1 MTDLIALD
9 DVEAQARE
17 AWRLGAELCT
27 QCDAYHQ
34 AWGILRVAK
43 VMAGI
48 SNDEALL
55 APIIDELVAS
65 DSHVLIAGSADAGLL
80 QLVVN
85 ASHRRPITVT
95 VVDRCPAPI
104 ALIDR
109 VAVPTGVTVGAYSAD
124 LTTLDEQ
131 GCYDLIL
138 SHSMLP
144 FVDDATRVA
153 ILQRF
158 RASLTEGGRL
168 LLVVRTAPL
177 TPKDVREEHRDAWLA
192 QALKKLEARP
202 DLIDF
207 CGDTLHSRVAQNA
220 GSRAKRAYAFTET
233 AEIVD
238 MLARGGF
245 AVERQLLSRES
256 GAIQVSGQRIAKQ
269 GHIFV
274 ARPI

>member
-1 MTDLIALD
+1 MTDLIALN

-17 AWRLGAELCT
+17 GWRLGAELCT
-27 QCDAYHQ
+27 KCDAYHQ

-48 SNDEALL
+48 SNDDSFLT
-55 APIIDELVAS
+55 PMIDELVRPE
-65 DSHVLIAGSADAGLL
+65 SHVFIAGSADAGLL

-85 ASHRRPITVT
+85 SSTARPIRVT
-95 VVDRCPAPI
+95 VVDRCPSPI

-109 VAVPTGVTVGAYSAD
+109 VAIPDGVTVDAHTAD

-131 GCYDLIL
+131 GRYDLIL

-153 ILQRF
+153 ILRRF

-177 TPKDVREEHRDAWLA
+177 APAEVRKEHGDAWLA

-202 DLIDF
+202 DLIEF
-207 CGDTLHSRVAQNA
+207 CGDTLNDRVAQNA
-220 GSRAKRAYAFTET
+220 DARARRAYAFKET
-233 AEIVD
+233 SEIVD

-256 GAIQVSGQRIAKQ
+256 GALQVRGERIAKQ

-274 ARPI
+274 ARPA

>member
-1 MTDLIALD
+1 VTGLIALN

-17 AWRLGAELCT
+17 GWRIGAELCT

-34 AWGILRVAK
+34 AWGILRLAK
-43 VMAGI
+43 VMRGI

-55 APIIDELVAS
+55 TPIIDELVAPGGQ
-65 DSHVLIAGSADAGLL
+65 VFIAGSADAGLL

-85 ASHRRPITVT
+85 ASRARPIAVT
-95 VVDRCPAPI
+95 VADRCPSPI

-109 VAVPTGVTVGAYSAD
+109 IGVPADVSVDAQVAD
-124 LTTLDEQ
+124 LTALDEHDR
-131 GCYDLIL
+131 YDLIL

-153 ILQRF
+153 ILRRF
-158 RASLTEGGRL
+158 RASLREGGRL

-177 TPKDVREEHRDAWLA
+177 APENIRKEHSEAWLA
-192 QALKKLEARP
+192 QALRKLEARP
-202 DLIDF
+202 DLVAF
-207 CGDTLHSRVAQNA
+207 CGDTLHDRVARNA
-220 GSRAKRAYAFTET
+220 GSRARRAYAFIET
-233 AEIVD
+233 SEISD

-245 AVERQLLSRES
+245 LVERQLLSRES
-256 GAIQVSGQRIAKQ
+256 GAVEVLGERIAKQ

-274 ARPI
+274 ARPA